1 MPCSVFS
8 LLLSCWDE
16 ADRGRR
22 PFIYWR
28 RAGKRWRSGRFV
40 QMGVMWRRLT
50 RGRRR
55 FGVGTREERAR
66 VSWWRF
72 GRARELSRT
81 GRGVR
86 FARSVA
92 GFVRLPPVGL
102 GWVGLGG
109 ARDLADRGRSGVR
122 WPGDFSRSDRV
133 SSGAKWK
140 ILEQGGC
147 FVTSNL
153 RNCLFIT
160 TSFICAL

>member
-1 MPCSVFS
+1 MAFGKVRADGGDVAAPDARETSV
-8 LLLSCWDE
+8 
-16 ADRGRR
+16 RGRD
-22 PFIYWR
+22 
-28 RAGKRWRSGRFV
+28 SG
-40 QMGVMWRRLT
+40 GE
-50 RGRRR
+50 G
-55 FGVGTREERAR
+55 
-66 VSWWRF
+66 
-72 GRARELSRT
+72 ARELVE
-81 GRGVR
+81 VR
-86 FARSVA
+86 ARAGALQNGARRSV
-92 GFVRLPPVGL
+92 RSVGRRFRAASTSS
-102 GWVGLGG
+102 WVGLGG